1 MRPFD
6 TLRTLLQHGIDL
18 LQEAAGLSKHDLA
31 ALGFSPAESLR
42 LTTLAELFFG
52 ATASTRKQA
61 DAREAARGN
70 RHSLDTLAL
79 IHRASRR
86 VTDPRRRWGL
96 ILELCRLPGR
106 YAEVEAHAARL
117 VDKLNADDPPPT
129 PRTRLS
135 VTANHAAREQTLHL
149 TGPAHAIAGV
159 VSNLRGTAEDKAAQF
174 LEKMRTG
181 GVAEPTVVTY
191 ATVPIDDLKT
201 ILNGDGPEIELVLTN
216 GAVVTGAEYLNLKHA
231 DVLGF
236 TLAVPEEGL
245 VNTYRTQRLAN
256 DKQRLMAKLENPVCP
271 WPGCNKPA
279 DECDIHHLLEWMH
292 GGDTNA
298 VSLSTACGYH
308 NGVNGHP
315 GRGRLFRRDGEIW
328 WDPPGNGPP
337 RRNEHP
343 AARLGAIRALKRTR
357 S

>member
-6 TLRTLLQHGIDL
+6 TLRTLLQHGMTL
-18 LQEAAGLSKHDLA
+18 LEDAVGLSKHDLA
-31 ALGFSPAESLR
+31 ALGFSPAEALR
-42 LTTLAELFFG
+42 LGTLAELFFG
-52 ATASTRKQA
+52 PTASTRTQA
-61 DAREAARGN
+61 EAREAARAN

-96 ILELCRLPGR
+96 VLDLCRAPGS
-106 YAEVEAHAARL
+106 YAKVDALAARL
-117 VDKLNADDPPPT
+117 VDKLNADDPAPC

-135 VTANHAAREQTLHL
+135 VTADHAAREQTLHL
-149 TGPAHAIAGV
+149 TGPAHQITGV
-159 VSNLRGTAEDKAAQF
+159 VSNLRGTAEQKAEQF
-174 LEKMRTG
+174 FTKMRTG
-181 GVAEPTVVTY
+181 FAEPTVVTY
-191 ATVPIDDLKT
+191 ATVPIDDLTT

-231 DVLGF
+231 DFLGL

-245 VNTYRTQRLAN
+245 VNTYRTERLAN

-279 DECDIHHLLEWMH
+279 DECEIHHLLEWLH

-298 VSLSTACGYH
+298 VGLSTACGYH
-308 NGVNGHP
+308 NGVNGHR
-315 GRGRLFRRDGEIW
+315 GRGRLFRRGGEIW
-328 WDPPGNGPP
+328 WDPPGTGPP

-343 AARLGAIRALKRTR
+343 AARLGAIRALKRR
-357 S
+357 G